1 MGCIGFNYVFYIYKM
16 LTWGKNILKKE
27 YLRLPLGKIR
37 QKWRFLLSD
46 NGYRFEGL
54 LSLANERGFI
64 QRNGASWSIVNMIK
78 AQAAKLLNNLF

>member
-1 MGCIGFNYVFYIYKM
+1 M
-16 LTWGKNILKKE
+16 LTWGKTILIKE
-27 YLRLPLGKIR
+27 NLKLLIGKIR

-64 QRNGASWSIVNMIK
+64 QRNAGASWSIVNMIK
-78 AQAAKLLNNLF
+78 AQAAKLRNNLF